1 MVAFILLNVIQYFT
15 TVSCRLNLLS
25 FIELY
30 LTHVAFHLHLS
41 TLPVLLAVE
50 EWKPKERYIPLN
62 EFIKTSKSKIQK
74 PMLKINK
81 PPLPPLPT
89 HDPITKPT
97 SIPKEKM
104 DMTPDEESKYIKK
117 NLFNDDHFP
126 SDLPILKENI
136 GKSSSQLMEPRTY
149 SSFHEATPLLSEY
162 AKNGCPVNCG
172 PDWTM
177 ETILKLLRRG
187 PHRSSRRR
195 DAVRQLRTETKEK
208 IACGYARVVRWGD
221 IKHNIPKKLKISPVA
236 MIPHKSK
243 KYRCILDLSF
253 TLFEDGIEYPSVNET
268 TNKMAKPEAMAQL
281 GNCLKRLVALMAD
294 NYDINLPFMFSK
306 LDIKDGFWRMR
317 VSNDD
322 AWNFVY
328 VLPSLKDNIDEDN
341 IELVVPNSLQMGWC
355 ESPPFFCSGSETAR
369 DVIVQILNNPTLPMH
384 RFENVMLKE
393 FISNKIQP
401 SSGNMTLFEV
411 FVDDFVC
418 ATNHISTKQLNK
430 ISRAMIN
437 GIHSISPPP
446 EVTNH
451 PGGDPVSEKKLDKG
465 EGVWSFDKEILGWD
479 FNGKH
484 FTIQLPPKKCDEII
498 LQIKKLSKLKRA
510 SLNKYQKLSGKLQ
523 HASFGIPCGRA
534 LFSPI
539 QHAMRFNPKFINL
552 VPELKQILADWQYMI
567 QYMKKHPTSVLQL
580 VHNFP
585 DYIGH
590 SDACALGAGGV
601 WNSGMKPIKSPFLWQ
616 VEWPKDIRESLVSA
630 SNPTGHITINDLE
643 LAGLVLNWLA
653 LELQPSIP
661 LAFHHIGTYCDNT
674 SAVAWTQKLRTST
687 SIIAGRLLRMLGM
700 RIHARQASSLLPLHI
715 AGKDNQ
721 MADIVS
727 RAFKTGKFFMAE
739 TSLVDYFNTHFP
751 LSQEVSWTECRFPS
765 ELTSRVISCLRGE
778 LLPMASLI
786 RLPKIGSNIGAI
798 GAGMPLS
805 SAVTPSCL
813 KKTPLIA
820 STSSVALPQESA
832 QDILAEEIKSKFNH
846 ARMQSRPSTRPS
858 SWLANKLPSTKRS
871 KNIN

>member
-1 MVAFILLNVIQYFT
+1 
-15 TVSCRLNLLS
+15 LNLLLFS
-25 FIELY
+25 ERY

-41 TLPVLLAVE
+41 TLPALLAVE
-50 EWKPKERYIPLN
+50 EWKPKERYIPLHD
-62 EFIKTSKSKIQK
+62 FIQTSTSKTQTFVHQK
-74 PMLKINK
+74 SK
-81 PPLPPLPT
+81 PPLPPSPS
-89 HDPITKPT
+89 HVPIAKPT
-97 SIPKEKM
+97 ITSETKM
-104 DMTPDEESKYIKK
+104 DMTPTEEKEFIKK

-126 SDLPILKENI
+126 SDLPVLKENI

-149 SSFHEATPLLSEY
+149 SSFHKATPLLSDY
-162 AKNGCPVNCG
+162 ANNGCPVNCG
-172 PDWTM
+172 PDWTL

-187 PHRSSRRR
+187 PHRSSKRR

-221 IKHNIPKKLKISPVA
+221 IKNNIPKKLKISPVA

-253 TLFEDGIEYPSVNET
+253 TLFEDGMEYPSVNET
-268 TNKMAKPEAMAQL
+268 TNRMAKPEAMAQL
-281 GNCLKRLVALMAD
+281 GNCLKRLVAIMAD
-294 NYDINLPFMFSK
+294 NYDINHPFMFCK

-317 VSNDD
+317 VSDED

-328 VLPSLKDNIDEDN
+328 VLPSLKNDINEDD

-355 ESPPFFCSGSETAR
+355 ESPPFFCAGSETAR
-369 DVIVQILNNPTLPMH
+369 DIIVQILNNPTLPTH
-384 RFENVMLKE
+384 RFEHIMLQD
-393 FISNKIQP
+393 FLANKIP
-401 SSGNMTLFEV
+401 TSIGNITVFEV

-418 ATNHISTKQLNK
+418 ATNHISETQLNK

-437 GIHSISPPP
+437 GIHSIFPPP

-465 EGVWSFDKEILGWD
+465 EGVWNFDKEILGWN

-484 FTIQLPPKKCDEII
+484 FTIQLPPQKCDDII
-498 LQIKKLSKLKRA
+498 LQIKKLSNLKRA

-552 VPELKQILADWQYMI
+552 VPELKQILNDWKYMI

-580 VHNFP
+580 VQNYP

-601 WNSGMKPIKSPFLWQ
+601 WNSGMKPIQSPFLWQ
-616 VEWPKDIRESLVSA
+616 VEWPQDIRDSLVTA
-630 SNPTGHITINDLE
+630 SNPKGHITINDLE
-643 LAGLVLNWLA
+643 LAGLLLNWLA
-653 LELQPSIP
+653 LELQPSLP

-715 AGKDNQ
+715 AGEKNQ

-727 RAFKTGKFFMAE
+727 RAFKTGKFFLASA
-739 TSLVDYFNTHFP
+739 SLVDYFNTHFP
-751 LSQEVSWTECRFPS
+751 LSQKISWTECRIPK

-786 RLPKIGSNIGAI
+786 RLPKIESNIGAI
-798 GAGMPLS
+798 GADMPLS
-805 SAVTPSCL
+805 STVTPSCL
-813 KKTPLIA
+813 MKHPLTA
-820 STSSVALPQESA
+820 STSSVASPHESA
-832 QDILAEEIKSKFNH
+832 QEDLVEEIKSRFRP
-846 ARMQSRPSTRPS
+846 ARMLSRPSTRPYN
-858 SWLANKLPSTKRS
+858 WLENRLPSTKRS
-871 KNIN
+871 KNII